1 MSRTASTDERTEEF
15 YLSQISPHHKS
26 AVSLELFNTTLGEY
40 EIIEDLDTERGVSWS
55 VSGKKEKFSNFSLVP
70 LAGTID
76 FQVVNKNG
84 EYSNGSGTT
93 KENKIDNET
102 KIRLKAGYLS
112 KTAGSN
118 QTSSLNLFD
127 TAGTVV
133 KSFFWR
139 TENDGSGNIGVTAT
153 GVGSDIT
160 HFADLFVPLYDSTFY
175 DISTYAPDAY
185 TVQTYDSL
193 GKGYQNIV
201 SFTVTTNTAAGI
213 IYYRTINT
221 TEDLDYSQSTNWTNA
236 GATINGTQ
244 SVTVGASDR
253 YIQIAVVFD
262 GISYADSISISD
274 ITVTYA
280 EYIDWLYTSVY
291 YLDTPQFTDPPAPQ
305 MPMIICKGRDAF
317 KRAIGIDVNVEDLSA
332 GVQLDD
338 LIKSTADKVGIK
350 YTAASIADLSSF
362 NNRILAKGVEI
373 KKADKIFDLCMQII
387 NTTGYQMYMEYDST
401 EDENVLFV
409 QPKPVVADADGA
421 FSFRNYV
428 SIGNN
433 SRNADKILS
442 RLTVLDE
449 QQVSDKEDLLYL
461 VDIVT
466 TGNYVLSWA
475 ETGGGEAEFKRITI
489 DQPDEVTISN
499 LSVEPTQISFDVDAL
514 STGGVTLTVYGN
526 FWKNDEPNYEGEAI
540 DLDNMIEYKGTTAKL
555 INPLVVSNAECKS
568 IAESFINQFGTPA
581 EQSRNLIWPYLYL
594 LPEVNDNYLMW
605 RRFIFNDNLFFVT
618 KIKYNWSINNES
630 TQFDF
635 DDSGLN
641 FTDLGDFIYDDIM
654 DYDKGFLYDMGI
666 STPLSTNAEIDAASD
681 AVRVRNVDTV

>member
-1 MSRTASTDERTEEF
+1 MSRSASTDERTEEF

-40 EIIEDLDTERGVSWS
+40 EIIEDLDTDRGVSWT

-112 KTAGSN
+112 KTAASN

-133 KSFFWR
+133 KSFFWHTR
-139 TENDGSGNIGVTAT
+139 NDGSGNVEVFSSPGTNTI
-153 GVGSDIT
+153 D
-160 HFADLFVPLYDSTFY
+160 HFTDKFNLYDSLNY
-175 DISTYAPDAY
+175 DSDYYSIDAY
-185 TVQTYDSL
+185 TVQTYDTT
-193 GKGYQNIV
+193 GIGYQNIV
-201 SFTVTTNTAAGI
+201 SFSVTADNTSGT
-213 IYYRTINT
+213 IYYRAINT
-221 TEDLDYSQSTNWTNA
+221 TEDIGYSQSTNWTNA
-236 GATINGTQ
+236 GATVNGTQ

-253 YIQIAVVFD
+253 YLQVAIVYD
-262 GISYADSISISD
+262 GIEWSDVLKVSD

-280 EYIDWLYTSVY
+280 SYIDWLYTSVY

-317 KRAIGIDVNVEDLSA
+317 KRAIGTDINLEDLSA

-338 LIKSTADKVGIK
+338 LIKSIADKIGIT
-350 YTAASIADLSSF
+350 YTSTSIADLSLFSD
-362 NNRILAKGVEI
+362 RVLSTGVNI
-373 KKADKIFDLCMQII
+373 KKADKIFDLCMQVI

-409 QPKPVVADADGA
+409 QPKPTIIEANGA
-421 FSFRNYV
+421 FSFKNYV
-428 SIGNN
+428 GISNN
-433 SRNADKILS
+433 SKNYDKILS
-442 RLTVLDE
+442 RLTILTDTQVVSEEE
-449 QQVSDKEDLLYL
+449 QLNQGIFTS
-461 VDIVT
+461 
-466 TGNYVLSWA
+466 TGNKVLSWSGDA
-475 ETGGGEAEFKRITI
+475 EYKRITI

-499 LSVEPTQISFDVDAL
+499 LSVEPTRITFTIDSL
-514 STGGVTLTVYGN
+514 STGGVQITVYGN
-526 FWKNDEPNYEGEAI
+526 KWDSAAPTYEGEAI
-540 DLDNMIEYKGTTAKL
+540 DLDNMTEYKGTTAK
-555 INPLVVSNAECKS
+555 IENPLVISDAECKS
-568 IAESFINQFGTPA
+568 IADSFINQFGTPT
-581 EQSRNLIWPYLYL
+581 EQSRNLVWPYLYL

-641 FTDLGDFIYDDIM
+641 FSDLGDFIYDDIM

-666 STPLSTNAEIDAASD
+666 STPISTNAEIDAASD